1 MFRFDP
7 VGLAYFCVDGG
18 PLTLTPSQR
27 WFKMNE
33 YD

>member
-1 MFRFDP
+1 MFRSNP

-18 PLTLTPSQR
+18 PLTPSQR